1 MIQFVSEALTE
12 STKIEPPR
20 ILKIL
25 SYLKFLWFIWCTGAR
40 IDHGHHASKAKLAL
54 SETVMLDEAV
64 RVATEMTDEEDTLMI
79 VTADHS
85 HVFNIAGYP
94 KRGNDI
100 LG

>member
-1 MIQFVSEALTE
+1 
-12 STKIEPPR
+12 
-20 ILKIL
+20 
-25 SYLKFLWFIWCTGAR
+25 
-40 IDHGHHASKAKLAL
+40 
-54 SETVMLDEAV
+54 MLDEAV
-64 RVATEMTDEEDTLMI
+64 RVATDMTDEHDTLMI

>member
-1 MIQFVSEALTE
+1 
-12 STKIEPPR
+12 
-20 ILKIL
+20 
-25 SYLKFLWFIWCTGAR
+25 
-40 IDHGHHASKAKLAL
+40 
-54 SETVMLDEAV
+54 MLDDAV
-64 RVATEMTDEEDTLMI
+64 RVATEMTDDDTLMI